1 MLNKL
6 LNLLGITSGRGSL
19 VRAVQSLLKVPYIIY
34 PVAFHTVDIIPY
46 RKTKNGLELLLGR
59 KHNSNSFQFCGGF
72 VEPMQT
78 AEGAAKRELEEE
90 SFIVIEETDLKY
102 IGSYFID
109 DSRYKNSCHKITT
122 SLFMVDVTDGVTQFD
137 KDVAN
142 IVRRSKKPVLLVVNK
157 VDNSERNSYAG
168 EFYELGLGDPFCIS
182 SNSGAGTGDLM
193 DALVKTFPEDLGAI
207 EDSHLPKIA
216 IVGRPNVGKSS
227 LTNALLGEDRNIVT
241 AIAGTTR
248 DTIHTRYN
256 KFGHDFLLIDTAGM
270 RKKAKVHED
279 IEFYSVMR
287 TINAI

>member
-122 SLFMVDVTDGVTQFD
+122 SLFMVDVTKNKTTLNAKGGDDIAEVRWFKFSDLLLNYEEECQTKHRLLFD
-137 KDVAN
+137 A
-142 IVRRSKKPVLLVVNK
+142 
-157 VDNSERNSYAG
+157 
-168 EFYELGLGDPFCIS
+168 F
-182 SNSGAGTGDLM
+182 T
-193 DALVKTFPEDLGAI
+193 
-207 EDSHLPKIA
+207 
-216 IVGRPNVGKSS
+216 
-227 LTNALLGEDRNIVT
+227 RNI
-241 AIAGTTR
+241 
-248 DTIHTRYN
+248 
-256 KFGHDFLLIDTAGM
+256 
-270 RKKAKVHED
+270 
-279 IEFYSVMR
+279 
-287 TINAI
+287 